1 MNSDFEHPLLPRGK
15 AIRIL
20 TLLPGCYDDQVRCA
34 TAAFPLGS
42 APTYHALS
50 YTWGTENDP
59 ELIELNGRPFLIRKN
74 LWCFLRRLRQSDG
87 DVILWCDMVCID
99 QNNLAERGHQVR
111 SMGDVYRQASSVW
124 IWLGEETEA
133 SIRAFRLLRNIYGSP
148 QFPKYTSENSMT
160 WSDDFVLRGLRKTY
174 GSVKR
179 KDHEKQKLAVADIF
193 DVLERDYWSRVWILQ
208 EVVLAE
214 KAFVHCG
221 GCVVPWYEF
230 WGPIEAF
237 DAWKEVM
244 FRRGTS
250 LDPHVTQSKHF
261 ERWAVALLAALKG
274 QYRQIFDLDQSTKDT
289 LFPGHGLAAW
299 TIHDLVGDYRAFW
312 ELTQTLN
319 PWSIMKLLQLTKT
332 GKCADPRDRIYGILA
347 IARDVEELE
356 VDYDFSTTQV
366 FIDVLE
372 LFTDSRDF
380 AYPFVAQLATALRVN
395 GPSVHSIIIA
405 DGQELGSHYRYD
417 LVYPFSVLG
426 VESRGLFRETWMSI
440 HYEYSGDATTG
451 RLTRYAMS
459 SSRKNGSLALEPDP
473 THQTQTAQVGDRLF
487 LLSGR
492 FGLDKLGEPFLWDGE
507 TYCILKR
514 EPSGKQ
520 TISFHLRRKRDRWP
534 ITKISKSRQQK
545 ITDFYSAF
553 YNFGNGNLVR
563 SNQSNHHGTLCLS
576 RRQHLLLQTIDL
588 K

>member
-1 MNSDFEHPLLPRGK
+1 
-15 AIRIL
+15 
-20 TLLPGCYDDQVRCA
+20 
-34 TAAFPLGS
+34 
-42 APTYHALS
+42 
-50 YTWGTENDP
+50 
-59 ELIELNGRPFLIRKN
+59 
-74 LWCFLRRLRQSDG
+74 
-87 DVILWCDMVCID
+87 MVCID

-160 WSDDFVLRGLRKTY
+160 WSDDFVLRELRKTY

-179 KDHEKQKLAVADIF
+179 KDHEKQKLAMADVF

-230 WGPIEAF
+230 WGPIEAL
-237 DAWKEVM
+237 DARKEVI
-244 FRRGTS
+244 FRLGTS

-261 ERWAVALLAALKG
+261 KRWAVALLAALKG

-319 PWSIMKLLQLTKT
+319 PWSIVKLLQLTKT

-372 LFTDSRDF
+372 LFTDSRD
-380 AYPFVAQLATALRVN
+380 
-395 GPSVHSIIIA
+395 
-405 DGQELGSHYRYD
+405 
-417 LVYPFSVLG
+417 
-426 VESRGLFRETWMSI
+426 
-440 HYEYSGDATTG
+440 
-451 RLTRYAMS
+451 
-459 SSRKNGSLALEPDP
+459 
-473 THQTQTAQVGDRLF
+473 
-487 LLSGR
+487 
-492 FGLDKLGEPFLWDGE
+492 
-507 TYCILKR
+507 
-514 EPSGKQ
+514 
-520 TISFHLRRKRDRWP
+520 
-534 ITKISKSRQQK
+534 
-545 ITDFYSAF
+545 SA
-553 YNFGNGNLVR
+553 
-563 SNQSNHHGTLCLS
+563 
-576 RRQHLLLQTIDL
+576 
-588 K
+588 